1 MKIKGIT
8 LETPNIKVIPI
19 VRESGNIYLKAAALT
34 SFDEFEK
41 LCPTPEPPMRQYP
54 GKPPVPNF
62 ESSEYKKAL
71 LVRQKAMVDYMVI
84 KSLLA
89 TDGLEWETVDLA
101 DPSTWENYVQE
112 LMRSGFSAFEVTRII
127 QAVHAANSLD
137 EEAIEKARE
146 AFLAGQQVTPG
157 QG

>member
-1 MKIKGIT
+1 MKIKGVT
-8 LETPNIKVIPI
+8 LEAPNIKVIPI
-19 VRESGNIYLKAAALT
+19 VRDSGNIYLKAAALE

-41 LCPTPEPPMRQYP
+41 IVPLPEPPMRQYP

-62 ESSEYKKAL
+62 ESPEFKKAL
-71 LVRQKAMVDYMVI
+71 AGRQKAMVDYMVI

-89 TDGLEWETVDLA
+89 TDGLEWDTVDLA
-101 DPSTWENYVQE
+101 NPDTWGNYVAE
-112 LMRSGFSAFEVTRII
+112 LMASGFSAFEVTRII

-137 EEAIEKARE
+137 EDAIEKARE
-146 AFLAGQQVTPG
+146 SFLAGQQVKPV